1 MTESLTI
8 AREHISYL
16 RASGRDIVSIIA
28 SARLALWSA
37 GLKKPRR
44 IRFEAE
50 IEVAFAQA
58 WQATVIPRQVLR

>member
-1 MTESLTI
+1 MTDSLTI
-8 AREHISYL
+8 AREHIAHL

-37 GLKKPRR
+37 GPKKPRR

-58 WQATVIPRQVLR
+58 WKATVTLRQDLR